1 MALTIYLELDEVRAA
16 LGVNDL
22 ELKDSVLNLPVYEI
36 GLVRELSKISASL
49 PVAFSTVSA
58 VAPASRTP
66 TQQALADAT
75 HLFSVYACAR
85 QVGVSLAAMA
95 PKDIGDGKAT
105 MSRFS
110 DAPYKDVM
118 TRVEA
123 MYTAARN
130 SLMESMILY
139 SGAGSQTA
147 STVPRTVFKAAAR
160 AFDPVTGAR

>member
-1 MALTIYLELDEVRAA
+1 MALTTYLELDEVRAA
-16 LGVNDL
+16 LGVNDI

-58 VAPASRTP
+58 TALVSRTE

-95 PKDIGDGKAT
+95 PKDIGDGKAS

-130 SLMESMILY
+130 SLMEAMILY
-139 SGAGSQTA
+139 SGAGVQTS
-147 STVPRTVFKAAAR
+147 STIPRTVFMAAGR
-160 AFDPVTGAR
+160 SYDPVTGV